1 MDFRHLVPRLLAGAA
16 LVSVLC
22 FSLFLYLACV
32 YAGGIEGT
40 VAGFSYSS
48 RNLFRPALAIFVSW
62 LALAKLFP
70 TLGSLRDA
78 ATVLACFLAYSMS
91 ARWEVASGDV
101 VPTDYTALSI
111 ASLEGTSLDAYPEL
125 LANGVPY
132 YLIETPVGLRSRFP
146 LGPALVAWP
155 LFVPAASSNLPRA
168 QLVHRIG
175 RFSALLIALAS
186 VWLVLRIGQRL
197 SSPLSPRQI
206 ALAYGL
212 ATSHWAISS
221 TALWQH
227 GPGELWILGALERFL
242 DETTSQARR
251 LLAMGAC
258 LALAVFTRP
267 PLLIAAAVVAVMVFH
282 HFGKR
287 SLAAIL
293 GFGGLIAAPLVF
305 FHLQTYG
312 ALGGPYVVGPQNFDF
327 RLIGWVERTFW
338 LFASASR
345 GVFWFE
351 PVVLLVLLGAG
362 IAVVRGQVHGY
373 LRWGLVGYTAILA
386 FYGSWVFW
394 WGGDCYGPRYMTD
407 ALPFWVLMAS
417 SLGRGYGGAGFR
429 TAMAGSVALGVL
441 VNVAGIV
448 GPAIHWSARPPVD
461 WFSERLTSFGD
472 SQLVSGL
479 LSVTPGDNRLR
490 RAVRAEQQGDLFHAG
505 DLWME
510 EWRERP
516 WHQFAAFRAAD
527 FYLRTDRWKEAL
539 DLSKALKRRWPDSAY
554 ARHLHARLPRI
565 YQLSRAK
572 ADTIPVTTYASRNLS
587 HAINIRDARFGTNWS
602 TIEHQK
608 AGDWL
613 ELIPAPEV
621 RIRGLVLFSAPDF
634 AAGPASFE
642 ILGRVSNG
650 DEISLGR
657 QPTVFAASK
666 GWIAL
671 RFEPGRFEA
680 LRIRICRD
688 EPRPWTVSEARFL
701 LAQRDWKVARESGRP
716 GH

>member
-1 MDFRHLVPRLLAGAA
+1 MDSRHLAPRLVAGAA

-22 FSLFLYLACV
+22 LSLFLYLACV

-40 VAGFSYSS
+40 IAGISFSS
-48 RNLFRPALAIFVSW
+48 RNLVRPALAIFVSG
-62 LALAKLFP
+62 LALAKIFP
-70 TLGSLRDA
+70 ALGSPRDA
-78 ATVLACFLAYSMS
+78 ATILACFVAYSIS
-91 ARWEVASGDV
+91 SRWEVVSGDV

-111 ASLEGTSLDAYPEL
+111 ASLDGTSLDAYPEL

-132 YLIETPVGLRSRFP
+132 YVVETPVGLRSRFP

-155 LFVPAASSNLPRA
+155 LFAPAKLSNLPRE

-197 SSPLSPRQI
+197 SSTFSPRQI

-251 LLAMGAC
+251 LAAVGAC
-258 LALAVFTRP
+258 LGLAVFTRP
-267 PLLIAAAVVAVMVFH
+267 PLLIATGVVAVMVFR

-287 SLAAIL
+287 SLAAML
-293 GFGGLIAAPLVF
+293 GFGCVSAPLAF
-305 FHLQTYG
+305 YHLQTYG
-312 ALGGPYVVGPQNFDF
+312 TLAGPYVIGPQNFDF
-327 RLIGWVERTFW
+327 RLVSWIERTFW

-351 PVVLLVLLGAG
+351 PVVLLVLVAAA
-362 IAVVRGQVHGY
+362 IAVVLREERLY
-373 LRWGLVGYTAILA
+373 LRWGLIGYTAILA

-407 ALPFWVLMAS
+407 ALPFWVLMTC
-417 SLGRGYGGAGFR
+417 SLGRGHKWAGFR

-441 VNVAGIV
+441 VNVAGIL
-448 GPAIHWSARPPVD
+448 GPAIHWSAKPPVD

-472 SQLVSGL
+472 SQLVSVL
-479 LSVTPGDNRLR
+479 LSITPGDNRVR
-490 RAVRAEQQGDLFHAG
+490 RAVRAEQQGDLFDAG

-510 EWRERP
+510 EWQKRP

-527 FYLRTDRWKEAL
+527 LFLRADRWIKAL
-539 DLSKALKRRWPDSAY
+539 DLSEALTQRWPDSPY

-565 YQLSRAK
+565 YQLSRVEPDA
-572 ADTIPVTTYASRNLS
+572 IPLTAYASRNLT
-587 HAINIRDARFGTNWS
+587 HARNVRDARFGTNWS

-608 AGDWL
+608 AEDWL
-613 ELIPAPEV
+613 ELIPAPDV
-621 RIRGLVLFSAPDF
+621 RIRGVVLFSAPDF
-634 AAGPASFE
+634 AASPAGIE
-642 ILGRVSNG
+642 IRGRVSNG
-650 DEISLGR
+650 DEILLGR
-657 QPTVFAASK
+657 QAKVLAANK
-666 GWIAL
+666 GWIVV

-680 LRIRICRD
+680 VRIRICRN
-688 EPRPWTVSEARFL
+688 EPRPWTVTEARFL
-701 LAQRDWKVARESGRP
+701 LAERDGKVARDRGSSR
-716 GH
+716 H